1 MLMGDTC
8 TRGCKFCNIKT
19 SKAPPALDAGEPQKV
34 AEAISKWGLDY
45 VVLTSVDRDDLPD
58 GGASHFAETIK
69 VCTSFVPNGFWLPL
83 HPNFTHSN
91 YFPHTTNI
99 TVSNNSSGGGLGSLV
114 HSMWAFERQQQNQQ
128 QHLFLEDAK
137 TWGVVVDPLSASR
150 CSSPWTA
157 RSRSRPL

>member
-69 VCTSFVPNGFWLPL
+69 VLKSMDSKVKIEALVSDYGGEASSVRTVAESGLDVYAHNIETVERLQVQSKTSC
-83 HPNFTHSN
+83 
-91 YFPHTTNI
+91 FPH
-99 TVSNNSSGGGLGSLV
+99 
-114 HSMWAFERQQQNQQ
+114 M
-128 QHLFLEDAK
+128 
-137 TWGVVVDPLSASR
+137 
-150 CSSPWTA
+150 
-157 RSRSRPL
+157 